1 VAAPS
6 NDDGAADA
14 RNGRETGMRV
24 ELNERERKLREAFV
38 ETRGFWSDPLQALL
52 ETDPD
57 FFAAFLRLAAVP
69 WRTGSLDPKVKELVC
84 IAVDGAATHLYE
96 PGFRLHVRRALE
108 LGATKEELL
117 EVLQLTSTLGIHAC
131 NIGVPLLQEAMAET
145 GSLAPQTLTERQE
158 ELKADFTAKRGY
170 WHSFWNGLLELDPD
184 FFEGY
189 TEFSSHPWTQ
199 GVLEPKVKELIYTA
213 FDASATHLYV
223 PGLRQHIENAL
234 AYGATAAEIMEVFE
248 IASLIGIHTCTMGI
262 PIVLEELA
270 RADSTGAGS

>member
-1 VAAPS
+1 VTNAHAS
-6 NDDGAADA
+6 DGATA
-14 RNGRETGMRV
+14 GTRV
-24 ELNERERKLREAFV
+24 ELSERERELCAAFV
-38 ETRGFWSDPLQALL
+38 EARGFWSSSLQALL

-57 FFAAFLRLAAVP
+57 FFAAFLRLSVVP
-69 WRTGSLDPKVKELVC
+69 WRTGSLDPKVKEFVC

-131 NIGVPLLQEAMAET
+131 NIGVPLLQEALAES
-145 GSLAPQTLTERQE
+145 GPVAAKPLTERQE
-158 ELKADFTAKRGY
+158 ALKADFTAKRGY
-170 WHSFWNGLLELDPD
+170 WHSFWDGLLELDPD

-189 TEFSSHPWTQ
+189 TAFSSHPWIQ
-199 GVLEPKVKELIYTA
+199 GVLDPKVKELIYTA

-234 AYGATAAEIMEVFE
+234 AYGATGAEIMEVFE

-262 PIVLEELA
+262 PIVLEELE
-270 RADSTGAGS
+270 RAESAGAGS